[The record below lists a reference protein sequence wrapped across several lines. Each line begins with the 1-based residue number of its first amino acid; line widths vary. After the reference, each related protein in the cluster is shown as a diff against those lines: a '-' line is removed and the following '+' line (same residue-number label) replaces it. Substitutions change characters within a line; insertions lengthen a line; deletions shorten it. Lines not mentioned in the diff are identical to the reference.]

1 MKIIEGLEV
10 ASRKLEQ
17 QSAVLWKEAVTRRD
31 EILGSLTVPDNFKT
45 EMTEALQ
52 NIMLLN
58 D

>member
-45 EMTEALQ
+45 EMAEALQ